1 MLAPSL
7 NIAMRYVIDSFTLQV
22 TMFHVTCS
30 LSPRSSSGTEQ
41 AGRGA
46 PMLGCSFSAAET
58 GGSVYLHVSSTQPM
72 PHI

>member
-7 NIAMRYVIDSFTLQV
+7 NIAFRDMSLTPLLYKL
-22 TMFHVTCS
+22 HVTCS
-30 LSPRSSSGTEQ
+30 LSPRSSRGTEQ